1 MKDLFFVM
9 QPVRRQLEEIS
20 KLVEKGLCRGLVDS
34 VWPLEQYEEV
44 FQRLDG
50 GHAKGKIVFDLSLNH

>member
-1 MKDLFFVM
+1 M

-34 VWPLEQYEEV
+34 VWPLEQCEEV
-44 FQRLDG
+44 FKILGG
-50 GHAKGKIVFDLSLNH
+50 GHAKGKIIFDPPLNH